1 MAEPDAKISVR
12 SARAVINPLRH
23 GSRCCRSA
31 SGAARPFPVEPVRT
45 LDAIH
50 LATLEVL
57 GEVPQLVTVVTRDA
71 RMGENARAMG
81 YGVE

>member
-1 MAEPDAKISVR
+1 M
-12 SARAVINPLRH
+12 
-23 GSRCCRSA
+23 
-31 SGAARPFPVEPVRT
+31 RT